1 MKKLISIFLL
11 LSISYGASAQ
21 VGYGGNKITDNW
33 YVGLYSGFA
42 SQSTHTAILKR
53 SNVDYGFRVG
63 RWETPMIGFAI
74 DLNLVFSDSKGYFD
88 AQEEKLTSFMPT
100 LFIQTNLTNL
110 FGGYKGIPRK
120 FEIISNFGLGYMH
133 STSSAEDDLSIGS
146 ITNAITQEIALDFVY
161 NFGKNH
167 EWQVFLEP
175 KIAYFIAGAKG
186 GDNSGRQTCGYDL
199 NYSFLSLNLG
209 INYKFKNSTKRHN
222 FTLLTP
228 CTNEEEEALNA
239 EINALRGRL
248 AEVEGL
254 QEEIDMLR
262 QSIREKD
269 NITTPVQKEYIVS
282 TKNPNLPAVF
292 FKVGSSEI
300 PPAQMQNVAIAAEI
314 LKNHPEMKLEIKG
327 YASPEGN
334 SDGNN
339 VLSQKRAEAVKN
351 ILVNKY
357 HIRSSR
363 ILFEGCGA
371 TEKLFPI
378 YEFNRVSMLYLI
390 EE

>member
-1 MKKLISIFLL
+1 
-11 LSISYGASAQ
+11 
-21 VGYGGNKITDNW
+21 
-33 YVGLYSGFA
+33 
-42 SQSTHTAILKR
+42 
-53 SNVDYGFRVG
+53 
-63 RWETPMIGFAI
+63 
-74 DLNLVFSDSKGYFD
+74 
-88 AQEEKLTSFMPT
+88 MPT

-110 FGGYKGIPRK
+110 FGGYKGAPRK

-161 NFGKNH
+161 NFGKNY

-186 GDNSGRQTCGYDL
+186 GDNTGRQTCGYDL

-339 VLSQKRAEAVKN
+339 ILSQKRAEAVKN

-371 TEKLFPI
+371 TDKLFPI